1 MTEDRVRTV
10 ANVIL
15 SVAVVGVG
23 YYVLRTPPLRR
34 AAPGPAVTALTPS
47 LPARLGREVQRAW
60 NETAS

>member
-1 MTEDRVRTV
+1 MIEDRVRTV

-15 SVAVVGVG
+15 SVAVVGAG

-34 AAPGPAVTALTPS
+34 AARGLAVTALTAS